1 MLDNK
6 FFLLLV
12 NFLWMIGLFGT
23 LFTIIYTIQQRRRRW
38 WNVGHSNNVPRT
50 LVPLYL
56 ALTTLC
62 LGLMLHAYMAES
74 TVAVWI
80 AGVWAL
86 LALLFLV
93 RFFSTLGT
101 AIEVGWDAPL
111 LAQIT
116 LVGWSRFLQWP
127 TFALLLL
134 LANVA
139 LLGWWGNQQLSANS
153 TDQLAGPRITNNG
166 KLITPFQPPANTTAE
181 SILMDPRFIGEVAV
195 ASSGSVT
202 ATTAVTTNLSALP
215 TNTVFPAVTGFQQ
228 DLAGMAVVT
237 IAPEQRQATTTPPI
251 RDAVTATL
259 ATTPVPAVDGL
270 PPLLI
275 ETATPAAIATQVAIS
290 ESAGTP
296 VPPLPTESASV
307 AAAPARVQSRLGA
320 NLRAAP
326 TTRSAIRTL
335 LANRSPLTITGR
347 TLDSTWLAV
356 RLEDGMQGWI
366 SAQLV
371 AVDRAVIENMPVT
384 TP

>member
-23 LFTIIYTIQQRRRRW
+23 LFTIVYTVQQRRKRW

-74 TVAVWI
+74 TVSLWV

-93 RFFSTLGT
+93 RFFITLGT

-116 LVGWSRFLQWP
+116 LVGWTRFFQWP

-134 LANVA
+134 LVNVA
-139 LLGWWGNQQLSANS
+139 LLGWWGNQQLSAS
-153 TDQLAGPRITNNG
+153 SIDKLAGQQIPNSDTH
-166 KLITPFQPPANTTAE
+166 ITPFQPPADTTAE
-181 SILMDPRFIGEVAV
+181 SILLDPSLSVTVAV
-195 ASSGSVT
+195 NAAENIT
-202 ATTAVTTNLSALP
+202 ATTAITTNLRALP
-215 TNTVFPAVTGFQQ
+215 TSTLSPEATSFQQ

-237 IAPEQRQATTTPPI
+237 IAPEQRQATTTPLQDVI
-251 RDAVTATL
+251 TTTL
-259 ATTPVPAVDGL
+259 ATASAPALGSL

-275 ETATPAAIATQVAIS
+275 ETATPSAIAIQVAIS
-290 ESAGTP
+290 ETAGTP
-296 VPPLPTESASV
+296 VPPIPTESANIN
-307 AAAPARVQSRLGA
+307 AAPALVQSRLGA

-326 TTRSAIRTL
+326 STRSAIRKL
-335 LANRSPLTITGR
+335 LANRSQVTITGR
-347 TLDSTWLAV
+347 TPDSTWLAV
-356 RLEDGMQGWI
+356 RLADGTEGWI

-371 AVDRAVIENMPVT
+371 AVNRAEIENAPVT